1 MRRLLTSAAVAAA
14 LADFA
19 AEHPNIRVDHVN
31 VPFAW
36 LGCLAPFDGTYNGR
50 SYGVP
55 QVTDAFG
62 LLYNKELLKKAG
74 YAEPPATMADLKKAA
89 LDVRSKTGAGGLA
102 LNVDAYFL
110 LPFICGEGGDF
121 VDVRNKKITIS
132 SPRTVAG
139 VKIVEDLITSGA
151 AVKPA
156 PRDSYTNAETAW
168 AEVAYA
174 TAFMTGDD
182 TYTLAVGLSRFVGR
196 HRAEWGLLTAS
207 SVLIAIPAAAV
218 FLLVQRH
225 LVTGLT
231 AGATKA

>member
-19 AEHPNIRVDHVN
+19 AEHPRIKVGDVN

-36 LGCLAPFDGTYNGR
+36 LGCLAPFGGTYNGR

-55 QVTDAFG
+55 QVTHTFG

-74 YAEPPATMADLKKAA
+74 YDEPPATMADLKKAA

-132 SPRTVAG
+132 SPQALAG

-156 PRDSYTNAETAW
+156 LQDSYTNAE
-168 AEVAYA
+168 

-182 TYTLAVGLSRFVGR
+182 TYTLEVGLSRFVGR
-196 HRAEWGLLTAS
+196 HKAEWGLLTAS

-218 FLLVQRH
+218 FLLVRRH